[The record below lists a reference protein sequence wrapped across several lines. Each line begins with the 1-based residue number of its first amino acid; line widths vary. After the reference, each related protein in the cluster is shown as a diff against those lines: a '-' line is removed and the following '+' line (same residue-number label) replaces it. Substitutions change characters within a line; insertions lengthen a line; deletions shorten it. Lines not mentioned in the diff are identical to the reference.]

1 MAVVVPD
8 IPDLFEEAYARA
20 GLELRTGNDLRNA
33 RRSFN
38 LLTMEWQNRGLNLWT
53 ISSGTLSLSSGTAT
67 YTMPTDTVD
76 ILEHQIRTG
85 TGTNQ
90 VDTNLTRIS
99 VSTYAQQSAKNTQG
113 KPTQIFVQRLADSVT
128 VTMWPVPDSAD
139 TYTLSFFRIVGID
152 GISSGIDG
160 TTTSFIPPRF
170 APCLVSGLA
179 YYIAMKRPEV
189 ANRVSALKQEYEFQ
203 FELAAGE
210 DTDSSTARFVPHQT
224 FYLGN

>member
-8 IPDLFEEAYARA
+8 IPDLFEEAYQRA

-53 ISSGTLSLSSGTAT
+53 IAAGTQALTSGTAT
-67 YTMPTDTVD
+67 YTLPADTVD
-76 ILEHQIRTG
+76 LIEHQIRTG
-85 TGTNQ
+85 TGTSQ
-90 VDTNLTRIS
+90 TDTNLTRVS
-99 VSTYAQQSAKNTQG
+99 VSTYAQQSAKNTTG
-113 KPTQIFVQRLADSVT
+113 KPTQIFIQRLAASVT
-128 VTMWPVPDSAD
+128 ATLWPVPDSAD
-139 TYTLSFFRIVGID
+139 TYTLSFFRVVGID

-189 ANRVSALKQEYEFQ
+189 ANRVAPLKQEYEFQ

-210 DTDSSTARFVPHQT
+210 DSDSSSARFVPYNT
-224 FYLGN
+224 FYGA

>member
-8 IPDLFEEAYARA
+8 IPDLFEEAYQRA

-53 ISSGTLSLSSGTAT
+53 ISAGTQALTSGTAT
-67 YTMPTDTVD
+67 YTLPADTVD
-76 ILEHQIRTG
+76 LIEHQIRTG
-85 TGTNQ
+85 TGTSQ

-99 VSTYAQQSAKNTQG
+99 VSTYAQQSAKNTTG
-113 KPTQIFVQRLADSVT
+113 KPTQIFIQRLAASVT
-128 VTMWPVPDSAD
+128 ATLWPVPDSAD
-139 TYTLSFFRIVGID
+139 TYTLSFFRVVGID

-189 ANRVSALKQEYEFQ
+189 ANRVAPLKQEYEFQ

-210 DTDSSTARFVPHQT
+210 DQDSSSARFVPYNT
-224 FYLGN
+224 FYGG

>member
-53 ISSGTLSLSSGTAT
+53 IAEGTQALTSGTAT
-67 YTMPTDTVD
+67 YTLPTDTVD
-76 ILEHQIRTG
+76 LLEHQIRTG

-90 VDTNLTRIS
+90 TDTNLTRIT
-99 VSTYAQQSAKNTQG
+99 VSTYAQTANKNTTG
-113 KPTQIFVQRLADSVT
+113 RPTQIFVQRLSDKVDVT
-128 VTMWPVPDSAD
+128 FYPVPDSTT
-139 TYTLSFFRIVGID
+139 TYTLFYYRIVGID
-152 GISSGIDG
+152 GISSGISG

-170 APCLVSGLA
+170 VPCLVSGLA
-179 YYIAMKRPEV
+179 YYVAMKRPEV
-189 ANRVSALKQEYEFQ
+189 SNRVSALKQEYEFQ

-210 DTDSSTARFVPHQT
+210 DSDSASARFVPYNT
-224 FYLGN
+224 FFGS

>member
-53 ISSGTLSLSSGTAT
+53 IASGTLSLSSGTAT

-85 TGTNQ
+85 TGTSQ

-113 KPTQIFVQRLADSVT
+113 KPTQIFVQRLAGSVT

-160 TTTSFIPPRF
+160 TTTSFVPPRF
-170 APCLVSGLA
+170 APS
-179 YYIAMKRPEV
+179 YI
-189 ANRVSALKQEYEFQ
+189 F
-203 FELAAGE
+203 
-210 DTDSSTARFVPHQT
+210 
-224 FYLGN
+224 

>member
-53 ISSGTLSLSSGTAT
+53 IASGTLSLTSGTAT

-85 TGTNQ
+85 TGTSQ

-113 KPTQIFVQRLADSVT
+113 KPTQIFVQRLAGSVT

-152 GISSGIDG
+152 GISSRIDG
-160 TTTSFIPPRF
+160 TTTSFVPPRF

-179 YYIAMKRPEV
+179 YYIDMKRPEV
-189 ANRVSALKQEYEFQ
+189 ANRVAPLKQEYEFQ

-210 DTDSSTARFVPHQT
+210 DQDSSSARFVPYNT
-224 FYLGN
+224 FYGG

>member
-8 IPDLFEEAYARA
+8 IPDLFEEAYQRA

-53 ISSGTLSLSSGTAT
+53 IEAGTLSLASGTAT
-67 YTMPTDTVD
+67 YTLPTDTVD
-76 ILEHQIRTG
+76 LVEHQIRTG
-85 TGTNQ
+85 TGANQ
-90 VDTNLTRIS
+90 VDTNLTRVS
-99 VSTYAQQSAKNTQG
+99 VSTYAQQSAKNSTG
-113 KPTQIFVQRLADSVT
+113 KPTQIFIQRLAASTT
-128 VTMWPVPDSAD
+128 VTLWPVPDSAS
-139 TYTLSFFRIVGID
+139 TYTLSYYRIAGID

-160 TTTSFIPPRF
+160 TTTSFVPPRF
-170 APCLVSGLA
+170 VPCLVSGLA

-189 ANRVSALKQEYEFQ
+189 ANRVTPLKQEYEFQ

-210 DTDSSTARFVPHQT
+210 DSESASARFVPYDT
-224 FYLGN
+224 FYGA

>member
-8 IPDLFEEAYARA
+8 IPDLFEEAYQRA

-53 ISSGTLSLSSGTAT
+53 IASGTQALTSGTAT
-67 YTMPTDTVD
+67 YTLPTDTVD
-76 ILEHQIRTG
+76 LIEHQIRTG
-85 TGTNQ
+85 TGTSQ

-99 VSTYAQQSAKNTQG
+99 VSTYAQQSAKNTTG
-113 KPTQIFVQRLADSVT
+113 KPTQIFIQRLAASVT
-128 VTMWPVPDSAD
+128 ATLWPVPDSAD
-139 TYTLSFFRIVGID
+139 TYTLSFFRVVGID

-160 TTTSFIPPRF
+160 TTTSFVPPRF

-189 ANRVSALKQEYEFQ
+189 ANRVAPLKQEYEFQ

-210 DTDSSTARFVPHQT
+210 DTDSSSARFVPYNT
-224 FYLGN
+224 FYGG

>member
-8 IPDLFEEAYARA
+8 IPDLFEEAYQRA

-53 ISSGTLSLSSGTAT
+53 IAFGTQALTSGTAT
-67 YTMPTDTVD
+67 YTLPTDTVD
-76 ILEHQIRTG
+76 LIEHQIRTG
-85 TGTNQ
+85 TGTSQ

-99 VSTYAQQSAKNTQG
+99 VSTYAQQSAKNTTG
-113 KPTQIFVQRLADSVT
+113 KPTQIFIQRLAASVT
-128 VTMWPVPDSAD
+128 ATLWPVPDSAD
-139 TYTLSFFRIVGID
+139 TYTLSFFRVVGID

-189 ANRVSALKQEYEFQ
+189 ANRVAPLKQEYEFQ

-210 DTDSSTARFVPHQT
+210 DQDSSSARFVPYNT
-224 FYLGN
+224 FYGG

>member
-8 IPDLFEEAYARA
+8 IPDLFEEAYQRA

-53 ISSGTLSLSSGTAT
+53 IESGTQALTSGTAT
-67 YTMPTDTVD
+67 YTLPTDTVD
-76 ILEHQIRTG
+76 LVEHQIRTG
-85 TGTNQ
+85 TGTSQ
-90 VDTNLTRIS
+90 TDTNLTRVS
-99 VSTYAQQSAKNTQG
+99 VSTYAQQSAKNSTG
-113 KPTQIFVQRLADSVT
+113 KPTQIFIQRLAGSTT
-128 VTMWPVPDSAD
+128 VTLWPVPDSAD
-139 TYTLSFFRIVGID
+139 TYTLSYFRIAGID

-160 TTTSFIPPRF
+160 TTTSFVPPRF
-170 APCLVSGLA
+170 VPCLVSGLA

-189 ANRVSALKQEYEFQ
+189 ANRVVPLKQEYEFQ

-210 DTDSSTARFVPHQT
+210 DTESASARFVPYDT
-224 FYLGN
+224 FYGA

>member
-8 IPDLFEEAYARA
+8 IPDLFEEAYQRA

-38 LLTMEWQNRGLNLWT
+38 ILTMEWQNRGLNLWT
-53 ISSGTLSLSSGTAT
+53 IEAGTQALTSGTAT
-67 YTMPTDTVD
+67 YTLPTDTVD
-76 ILEHQIRTG
+76 LIEHQIRTG
-85 TGTNQ
+85 TGTSQ

-99 VSTYAQQSAKNTQG
+99 VSTYAQQSAKNSTG
-113 KPTQIFVQRLADSVT
+113 KPTQIFIQRLAGSTT
-128 VTMWPVPDSAD
+128 VTLWPVPDSAD
-139 TYTLSFFRIVGID
+139 TYTLSFFRVVGID

-189 ANRVSALKQEYEFQ
+189 ANRVAPLKQEYEFQ

-210 DTDSSTARFVPHQT
+210 DQDSSSARFVPYNT
-224 FYLGN
+224 FYGG

>member
-8 IPDLFEEAYARA
+8 IPDLFEEAYQRA

-53 ISSGTLSLSSGTAT
+53 IAAGTQALTSGTAT

-76 ILEHQIRTG
+76 LIEHQIRTG
-85 TGTNQ
+85 SGTSQ
-90 VDTNLTRIS
+90 VDTNLTRVS
-99 VSTYAQQSAKNTQG
+99 VSTYAQQSAKNTTG
-113 KPTQIFVQRLADSVT
+113 KPTQIFIQRLAASVT
-128 VTMWPVPDSAD
+128 VTLWPVPDSAD
-139 TYTLSFFRIVGID
+139 TYTLSFFRVVGID

-170 APCLVSGLA
+170 TPCLVSGLA

-189 ANRVSALKQEYEFQ
+189 ANRVAPLKQEYEFQ

-210 DTDSSTARFVPHQT
+210 DPDSSSARFVPYNT
-224 FYLGN
+224 FYGA

>member
-8 IPDLFEEAYARA
+8 IPDLFEEAYQRA

-53 ISSGTLSLSSGTAT
+53 IEAGTLSLSSGTAT
-67 YTMPTDTVD
+67 YTLPTDTVD
-76 ILEHQIRTG
+76 LVEHQIRTG
-85 TGTNQ
+85 SGTSQ

-99 VSTYAQQSAKNTQG
+99 VSTYAQQSAKNSTG
-113 KPTQIFVQRLADSVT
+113 KPTQIFIQRLAGST
-128 VTMWPVPDSAD
+128 TATLWPVPDSAD
-139 TYTLSFFRIVGID
+139 TYTLSYYRITGID

-160 TTTSFIPPRF
+160 TTTSFVPPRF
-170 APCLVSGLA
+170 VPCLVSGLA

-189 ANRVSALKQEYEFQ
+189 ANRVAPLKQEYEFQ

-210 DTDSSTARFVPHQT
+210 DTESASARFVPYDT
-224 FYLGN
+224 FYGA

>member
-8 IPDLFEEAYARA
+8 IPDLFEEAYQRA

-38 LLTMEWQNRGLNLWT
+38 ILTMEWQNRGLNLWT
-53 ISSGTLSLSSGTAT
+53 IEAGTQVLTSGTAT
-67 YTMPTDTVD
+67 YTLPADTVD
-76 ILEHQIRTG
+76 LVEHQIRTG
-85 TGTNQ
+85 TGSNQ

-99 VSTYAQQSAKNTQG
+99 VSTYAQQSAKNSSG
-113 KPTQIFVQRLADSVT
+113 KPTQIFIQRLSASTT
-128 VTMWPVPDSAD
+128 VTLWPVPDSAA
-139 TYTLSFFRIVGID
+139 TYTLSYYRIAGIN

-160 TTTSFIPPRF
+160 TTTSFVPPIF
-170 APCLVSGLA
+170 VPCLVSGLA

-189 ANRVSALKQEYEFQ
+189 ANRVVPLKQEYEFQ

-210 DTDSSTARFVPHQT
+210 DTESASARFVPYDT
-224 FYLGN
+224 FYGA

>member
-53 ISSGTLSLSSGTAT
+53 IASGTLSLSSGTAT

-85 TGTNQ
+85 TGTSQ

-113 KPTQIFVQRLADSVT
+113 KPTQIFVQRLAGSVT
-128 VTMWPVPDSAD
+128 VTEPASLCTNICVGLPCVFFALCCAYVD
-139 TYTLSFFRIVGID
+139 TLI
-152 GISSGIDG
+152 
-160 TTTSFIPPRF
+160 
-170 APCLVSGLA
+170 LV
-179 YYIAMKRPEV
+179 KF
-189 ANRVSALKQEYEFQ
+189 VS
-203 FELAAGE
+203 
-210 DTDSSTARFVPHQT
+210 T
-224 FYLGN
+224 

>member
-8 IPDLFEEAYARA
+8 IPDLFEEAYQRA

-53 ISSGTLSLSSGTAT
+53 IAAGTQALTSGTAT

-76 ILEHQIRTG
+76 LIEHQIRTG
-85 TGTNQ
+85 SGTSQ
-90 VDTNLTRIS
+90 VDTNLTRVS
-99 VSTYAQQSAKNTQG
+99 VSTYAQQSAKNTTG
-113 KPTQIFVQRLADSVT
+113 KPTQIFIQRLAASVT
-128 VTMWPVPDSAD
+128 VTLWPVPDSAD
-139 TYTLSFFRIVGID
+139 TYTLSFFRVVGID

-189 ANRVSALKQEYEFQ
+189 SNRVAPLKQEYEFQ

-210 DTDSSTARFVPHQT
+210 DSDSSSARFVPYNT
-224 FYLGN
+224 FYGA